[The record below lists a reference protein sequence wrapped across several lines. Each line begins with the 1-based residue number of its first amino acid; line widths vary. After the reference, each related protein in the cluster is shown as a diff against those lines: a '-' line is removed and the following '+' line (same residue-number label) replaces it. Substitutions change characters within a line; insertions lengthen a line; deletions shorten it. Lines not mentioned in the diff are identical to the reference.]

1 VLLGILITGLTI
13 SGVPYFAQD
22 VIKGLVLVVAL
33 IFSFTLS
40 RKKMRYVSAV

>member
-13 SGVPYFAQD
+13 AGVPYYAQD
-22 VIKGLVLVVAL
+22 VIKGFVLVVAL

-40 RKKMRYVSAV
+40 RKRVRYVSAV